1 MASDWGGSVDR
12 GGRAEAEPAGIV
24 GDHPSGARA
33 IGKRSPLS
41 LAPALAGDLSG
52 VVVVIALALLFGLTS
67 PYFLTYDNA
76 LNILRQ
82 MSVIGVVGIG
92 ATLVI
97 LIGGIDLS
105 VGSVV
110 LLTGGITG
118 TLILNY
124 GVNPWLA
131 IAAGLTAAAFVGL
144 VNGTLVE
151 LLQISPVIVT
161 LGTLIV
167 VRGVGQAILWLNNSW
182 VYVEDPLFAYL
193 AAGKWVFLP
202 VSAGLMLALYL
213 IISVVMTQT
222 SFGRAVYAIGNNP
235 RAAAL
240 CGLSVKR
247 VKVLVYVLGGLFA
260 GIGGLLTA
268 ARTGVVNPT
277 AGLGLEFQVITA
289 VVLGGTSLRDG
300 IGRVEKTLVGTAILA
315 MVLNYLTIRG
325 VPDTWQTAVTG
336 LMILAAV
343 VLDRLLRRAR
353 EG

>member
-1 MASDWGGSVDR
+1 MASDAERAGLLGDDR
-12 GGRAEAEPAGIV
+12 ASG
-24 GDHPSGARA
+24 GARA
-33 IGKRSPLS
+33 AAGRSPLT
-41 LAPALAGDLSG
+41 LASALGGDLSG
-52 VVVVIALALLFGLTS
+52 VVVVIALAALFGLTS
-67 PYFLTYDNA
+67 PYFLTPDNA

-82 MSVIGVVGIG
+82 MSVIGVLGIG
-92 ATLVI
+92 MTLVI

-110 LLTGGITG
+110 LLSGGISG

-131 IAAGLTAAAFVGL
+131 IVAGLAAAAVVGL
-144 VNGTLVE
+144 VNGVFVE
-151 LLQISPVIVT
+151 LLRISPIIVT
-161 LGTLIV
+161 LGTLIA

-182 VYVEDPLFAYL
+182 VYVEGPLFAYI
-193 AAGKWVFLP
+193 AAAQWFFLP
-202 VSAGLMLALYL
+202 VSAALMLVLYL
-213 IISVVMTQT
+213 LVAVVMAQT

-235 RAAAL
+235 RAAVL
-240 CGLSVKR
+240 CGLPVTRIKI
-247 VKVLVYVLGGLFA
+247 LVYILSGFFA
-260 GIGGLLTA
+260 GIAGLLTA

-277 AGLGLEFQVITA
+277 AGLGLEFVAITA

-300 IGRVEKTLVGTAILA
+300 IGRIEKTLVGTIILA

-336 LMILAAV
+336 LLILGAV
-343 VLDRLLRRAR
+343 VFDRLLRRVR

>member
-1 MASDWGGSVDR
+1 MASDWS
-12 GGRAEAEPAGIV
+12 GRVGAEHAGIA
-24 GDHPSGARA
+24 GDNSSVPGAAGRE
-33 IGKRSPLS
+33 RSTLK
-41 LAPALAGDLSG
+41 LASALAGDLTG
-52 VVVVIALALLFGLTS
+52 VVVVVVLALVFGLTS
-67 PYFLTYDNA
+67 PYFLTPDNA

-131 IAAGLTAAAFVGL
+131 IVAGLGAAALVGL

-161 LGTLIV
+161 LGTLIAI
-167 VRGVGQAILWLNNSW
+167 RGIGQAILWLNNSW
-182 VYVEDPLFAYL
+182 VYVEDPLFTTI
-193 AAGKWVFLP
+193 AAGRWFFLP
-202 VSAGLMLALYL
+202 ISAALMFGLYL
-213 IISVVMTQT
+213 LVAVVMTQT

-240 CGLSVKR
+240 CGLPVTRIKIF
-247 VKVLVYVLGGLFA
+247 VYVLGGLFA

-277 AGLGLEFQVITA
+277 AGLGLEFAVITA
-289 VVLGGTSLRDG
+289 VVLGGTSLRGG
-300 IGRVEKTLVGTAILA
+300 IGRVENTLVGTAILA

-325 VPDTWQTAVTG
+325 VQDTWQTAVTG
-336 LMILAAV
+336 FLILAAV
-343 VLDRLLRRAR
+343 VLDRVLRRSR
-353 EG
+353 DG

>member
-1 MASDWGGSVDR
+1 MTSDWGGRV
-12 GGRAEAEPAGIV
+12 GAERAAIV
-24 GDHPSGARA
+24 GDPPPGARA
-33 IGKRSPLS
+33 AGGHSPLS
-41 LAPALAGDLSG
+41 LVPALAGALSG

-67 PYFLTYDNA
+67 PYFLTPDNA
-76 LNILRQ
+76 FNILRQ
-82 MSVIGVVGIG
+82 MSVIGVIGIG

-124 GVNPWLA
+124 GVNPWAA
-131 IAAGLTAAAFVGL
+131 IAAGLAAAAFVGL

-151 LLQISPVIVT
+151 LLRISPVIVT

-167 VRGVGQAILWLNNSW
+167 VRGIGQAILWLNNSW

-193 AAGKWVFLP
+193 AAERWFFLP
-202 VSAGLMLALYL
+202 VSAALMFILYL
-213 IISVVMTQT
+213 IVSAVMTQT
-222 SFGRAVYAIGNNP
+222 SFGRAVYAIGNNQ
-235 RAAAL
+235 RAAVL
-240 CGLSVKR
+240 CGLPVNR
-247 VKVLVYVLGGLFA
+247 VKVLVYMLGGLFA

-325 VPDTWQTAVTG
+325 VPDTWQTSVTG

-343 VLDRLLRRAR
+343 VLDRLLRRTR

>member
-1 MASDWGGSVDR
+1 MMSDWGGRV
-12 GGRAEAEPAGIV
+12 GAEPATISS
-24 GDHPSGARA
+24 DTRHTARA
-33 IGKRSPLS
+33 HGRERSPLS
-41 LAPALAGDLSG
+41 LAPALTGDLSG
-52 VVVVIALALLFGLTS
+52 VVVVIALALVFGVTS
-67 PYFLTYDNA
+67 PYFLTLDNA

-82 MSVIGVVGIG
+82 MAVIGVVGIG

-105 VGSVV
+105 VGSVA

-124 GVNPWLA
+124 GINPWVA
-131 IAAGLTAAAFVGL
+131 IAAGLMAAALVGL

-167 VRGVGQAILWLNNSW
+167 VRGLGQAILWLNNSW
-182 VYVEDPLFAYL
+182 VYVEDPLFAYI
-193 AAGKWVFLP
+193 AAARWLFLP
-202 VSAGLMLALYL
+202 VSAALMLALYL
-213 IISVVMTQT
+213 LVSVVMTQT

-235 RAAAL
+235 RAAVL
-240 CGLSVKR
+240 CGLPVNR
-247 VKVLVYVLGGLFA
+247 VKVLVYVLGGFFA
-260 GIGGLLTA
+260 GIGGLLLA

-315 MVLNYLTIRG
+315 MVLNYLTLRG
-325 VPDTWQTAVTG
+325 VPDTWQTSVTG
-336 LMILAAV
+336 FMILAAV
-343 VLDRLLRRAR
+343 ILDRLLRRAR
-353 EG
+353 E

>member
-1 MASDWGGSVDR
+1 VEALMVTDWGGRV
-12 GGRAEAEPAGIV
+12 GRRPLLSMM
-24 GDHPSGARA
+24 SG
-33 IGKRSPLS
+33 
-41 LAPALAGDLSG
+41 LAGDLTG
-52 VVVVIALALLFGLTS
+52 VVVVVVLALVFGLTT
-67 PYFLTYDNA
+67 PYFLTPDNV

-124 GVNPWLA
+124 GVNPWAA
-131 IAAGLTAAAFVGL
+131 IAAGLGAAALVGL

-161 LGTLIV
+161 LGTLIA
-167 VRGVGQAILWLNNSW
+167 VRGIGQAILWLNNSW
-182 VYVEDPLFAYL
+182 VYVEDPLFTTI
-193 AAGKWVFLP
+193 AAGRWLFLP
-202 VSAGLMLALYL
+202 ISAALMFALYL
-213 IISVVMTQT
+213 LVAVVMTQT

-240 CGLSVKR
+240 CGLPVTRIKI
-247 VKVLVYVLGGLFA
+247 VVYVLGGFFA

-277 AGLGLEFQVITA
+277 AGLGLEFAVITA
-289 VVLGGTSLRDG
+289 VVLGGTSLRGG
-300 IGRVEKTLVGTAILA
+300 IGRVEKTLVGTAILT

-325 VPDTWQTAVTG
+325 VQDTWQTAVTG
-336 LMILAAV
+336 LLILAAV
-343 VLDRLLRRAR
+343 VLDRVLRRSR
-353 EG
+353 DG

>member
-1 MASDWGGSVDR
+1 MASDWGGRV
-12 GGRAEAEPAGIV
+12 GAERTAMI
-24 GDHPSGARA
+24 GDPPPGARSA
-33 IGKRSPLS
+33 GGYSPLS
-41 LAPALAGDLSG
+41 LAPALSGALSG

-67 PYFLTYDNA
+67 PYFLTPDNVF
-76 LNILRQ
+76 NILRQ

-118 TLILNY
+118 TLVLNY

-131 IAAGLTAAAFVGL
+131 IAAGLAAATFVGL
-144 VNGTLVE
+144 INGTLVE

-167 VRGVGQAILWLNNSW
+167 VRGIGQAILWLNNSW
-182 VYVEDPLFAYL
+182 VYVEDPLFAYI
-193 AAGKWVFLP
+193 AAERWFLLP
-202 VSAGLMLALYL
+202 VSAALMFMLYL
-213 IISVVMTQT
+213 IVSAVMAQT
-222 SFGRAVYAIGNNP
+222 SFGRAVYAIGNNQ
-235 RAAAL
+235 RAALL
-240 CGLSVKR
+240 CGLPVNR
-247 VKVLVYVLGGLFA
+247 VKVLVYMLGGLFA

-289 VVLGGTSLRDG
+289 VVLGGTSLRGG
-300 IGRVEKTLVGTAILA
+300 IGRVEKTLVGTTILA

-325 VPDTWQTAVTG
+325 VPDTWQTSVTG

-343 VLDRLLRRAR
+343 VLDRLLRRTR

>member
-1 MASDWGGSVDR
+1 M
-12 GGRAEAEPAGIV
+12 
-24 GDHPSGARA
+24 SG
-33 IGKRSPLS
+33 
-41 LAPALAGDLSG
+41 LAGDLTG
-52 VVVVIALALLFGLTS
+52 VVVVVVLALVFGLTT
-67 PYFLTYDNA
+67 PYFLTPDNV

-124 GVNPWLA
+124 GVNPWAA
-131 IAAGLTAAAFVGL
+131 IAAGLGAAALVGL

-161 LGTLIV
+161 LGTLIA
-167 VRGVGQAILWLNNSW
+167 VRGIGQAILWLNNSW
-182 VYVEDPLFAYL
+182 VYVEDPLFTTI
-193 AAGKWVFLP
+193 AAGRWLFLP
-202 VSAGLMLALYL
+202 ISAALMFALYL
-213 IISVVMTQT
+213 LVAVVMTQT

-240 CGLSVKR
+240 CGLPVTRIKI
-247 VKVLVYVLGGLFA
+247 VVYVLGGFFA

-277 AGLGLEFQVITA
+277 AGLGLEFAVITA
-289 VVLGGTSLRDG
+289 VVLGGTSLRGG
-300 IGRVEKTLVGTAILA
+300 IGRVEKTLVGTAILT

-325 VPDTWQTAVTG
+325 VQDTWQTAVTG
-336 LMILAAV
+336 LLILAAV
-343 VLDRLLRRAR
+343 VFDRVLRRSR
-353 EG
+353 DG

>member
-1 MASDWGGSVDR
+1 MVTDWGGRV
-12 GGRAEAEPAGIV
+12 GRRPLLSMM
-24 GDHPSGARA
+24 SG
-33 IGKRSPLS
+33 
-41 LAPALAGDLSG
+41 LAGDLTG
-52 VVVVIALALLFGLTS
+52 VVVVVALALLFGLTT
-67 PYFLTYDNA
+67 PYFLTPDNV

-124 GVNPWLA
+124 GVNPWAA
-131 IAAGLTAAAFVGL
+131 IAAGLGAAALVGL
-144 VNGTLVE
+144 VNGTLVG

-161 LGTLIV
+161 LGTLIA
-167 VRGVGQAILWLNNSW
+167 VRGIGQAILWLNNSW
-182 VYVEDPLFAYL
+182 VYVEDPLFTTI
-193 AAGKWVFLP
+193 AAGRWLFLP
-202 VSAGLMLALYL
+202 ISAALMFALYL
-213 IISVVMTQT
+213 LVAVVMTQT

-240 CGLSVKR
+240 CGLPVTRIKI
-247 VKVLVYVLGGLFA
+247 VVYVLGGFFA

-277 AGLGLEFQVITA
+277 AGLGLEFAVITA
-289 VVLGGTSLRDG
+289 VVLGGTSLRGG
-300 IGRVEKTLVGTAILA
+300 IGRVEKTLVGTAILT

-325 VPDTWQTAVTG
+325 VQDTWQTAVTG
-336 LMILAAV
+336 LLILAAV
-343 VLDRLLRRAR
+343 VFDRVLRRSR
-353 EG
+353 DG

>member
-1 MASDWGGSVDR
+1 VEALMVTDWGGRV
-12 GGRAEAEPAGIV
+12 GRRPLLSMM
-24 GDHPSGARA
+24 SG
-33 IGKRSPLS
+33 
-41 LAPALAGDLSG
+41 LAGDLTG
-52 VVVVIALALLFGLTS
+52 VVVVVVLALVFGLTT
-67 PYFLTYDNA
+67 PYFLTPDNV

-124 GVNPWLA
+124 GVNPWAA
-131 IAAGLTAAAFVGL
+131 IAAGLGAAALVGL

-161 LGTLIV
+161 LGTLIA
-167 VRGVGQAILWLNNSW
+167 VRGIGQAILWLNNSW
-182 VYVEDPLFAYL
+182 VYVEDPLFTTI
-193 AAGKWVFLP
+193 AAGRWLFLP
-202 VSAGLMLALYL
+202 ISAALMFALYL
-213 IISVVMTQT
+213 LVAVVMTQT

-240 CGLSVKR
+240 CGLPVTRIKI
-247 VKVLVYVLGGLFA
+247 VVYVLGGFFA

-277 AGLGLEFQVITA
+277 AGLGLEFAVITA
-289 VVLGGTSLRDG
+289 VVLGGTSLRGG
-300 IGRVEKTLVGTAILA
+300 IGRVEKTLVGTAILT

-325 VPDTWQTAVTG
+325 VQDTWQTAITG
-336 LMILAAV
+336 LLILAAV
-343 VLDRLLRRAR
+343 VLDRVLRRSR
-353 EG
+353 DG

>member
-1 MASDWGGSVDR
+1 MVTDWGGRV
-12 GGRAEAEPAGIV
+12 GRRPLLSMM
-24 GDHPSGARA
+24 SG
-33 IGKRSPLS
+33 
-41 LAPALAGDLSG
+41 LAGDLTG
-52 VVVVIALALLFGLTS
+52 VVVVVVLALVFGLTT
-67 PYFLTYDNA
+67 PYFLTPDNV

-124 GVNPWLA
+124 GVNPWAA
-131 IAAGLTAAAFVGL
+131 IAAGLGAAALVGL

-161 LGTLIV
+161 LGTLIA
-167 VRGVGQAILWLNNSW
+167 VRGIGQAILWLNNSW
-182 VYVEDPLFAYL
+182 VYVEDPLFTTI
-193 AAGKWVFLP
+193 AAGRWLFLP
-202 VSAGLMLALYL
+202 ISAALMFALYL
-213 IISVVMTQT
+213 LVAVVMTQT

-240 CGLSVKR
+240 CGLPVTRIKI
-247 VKVLVYVLGGLFA
+247 VVYVLGGFFA

-277 AGLGLEFQVITA
+277 AGLGLEFAVITA
-289 VVLGGTSLRDG
+289 VVLGGTSLRGG
-300 IGRVEKTLVGTAILA
+300 IGRVEKTLVGTAILT

-325 VPDTWQTAVTG
+325 VQDTWQTAVTG
-336 LMILAAV
+336 LLILAAV
-343 VLDRLLRRAR
+343 VLDRVLRRSR
-353 EG
+353 DG

>member
-1 MASDWGGSVDR
+1 MASDAEQAALPG
-12 GGRAEAEPAGIV
+12 GGRASSGSPAAG
-24 GDHPSGARA
+24 
-33 IGKRSPLS
+33 RSPLA
-41 LAPALAGDLSG
+41 LAPTLAGDLSG
-52 VVVVIALALLFGLTS
+52 VVVVIALAALFGLTS
-67 PYFLTYDNA
+67 PYFLTPDNA

-92 ATLVI
+92 MTLVI

-131 IAAGLTAAAFVGL
+131 IVAGLAAAALVGL
-144 VNGTLVE
+144 VNGLFVE
-151 LLQISPVIVT
+151 LLRISPIIVT
-161 LGTLIV
+161 LGTLIA

-182 VYVEDPLFAYL
+182 VYVEGPLFTYI
-193 AAGKWVFLP
+193 AAAQWLFLP
-202 VSAGLMLALYL
+202 VSAALMLVLYL
-213 IISVVMTQT
+213 LVAVVMAQT

-235 RAAAL
+235 RAAVL
-240 CGLSVKR
+240 CGLPVTRIKI
-247 VKVLVYVLGGLFA
+247 LVYVLSGFFA
-260 GIGGLLTA
+260 GIAGLLTA

-277 AGLGLEFQVITA
+277 AGLGLEFVAITA

-300 IGRVEKTLVGTAILA
+300 IGRVEKTLVGTIILA

-336 LMILAAV
+336 LLILGAV
-343 VLDRLLRRAR
+343 VFDRLLRRVR

>member
-1 MASDWGGSVDR
+1 MASDWGGRVEADR
-12 GGRAEAEPAGIV
+12 GTIV
-24 GDHPSGARA
+24 GDTSSDTRA
-33 IGKRSPLS
+33 TGGRSPLS
-41 LAPALAGDLSG
+41 LAPELASDLSG
-52 VVVVIALALLFGLTS
+52 VVVVVVLALLFGLTS
-67 PYFLTYDNA
+67 PYFLTPDNA
-76 LNILRQ
+76 FNILRQ

-105 VGSVV
+105 VGSVA

-118 TLILNY
+118 TLVLNY

-131 IAAGLTAAAFVGL
+131 IAAGLAAAAFVGL

-151 LLQISPVIVT
+151 VLQISPVIVT

-167 VRGVGQAILWLNNSW
+167 VRGIGQAILWLNNSW
-182 VYVEDPLFAYL
+182 VYVEHPLFAYI
-193 AAGKWVFLP
+193 AAERWLLLP
-202 VSAGLMLALYL
+202 VSAALMLTLYL
-213 IISVVMTQT
+213 IMSAVMTQT
-222 SFGRAVYAIGNNP
+222 SFGRAIYAIGNNQ
-235 RAAAL
+235 RAAVL
-240 CGLSVKR
+240 CGLPVNR
-247 VKVLVYVLGGLFA
+247 VKVLVYMLGGFFA

-289 VVLGGTSLRDG
+289 VVLGGTSLRGG

-325 VPDTWQTAVTG
+325 VRDTWQTTVTG

-343 VLDRLLRRAR
+343 VLDRLLRRSR
-353 EG
+353 DG

>member
-1 MASDWGGSVDR
+1 MTSDWGGRVRTEPTAIIGDNPSAV
-12 GGRAEAEPAGIV
+12 RAAERERSL
-24 GDHPSGARA
+24 PSTA
-33 IGKRSPLS
+33 S
-41 LAPALAGDLSG
+41 ALAGDLTG
-52 VVVVIALALLFGLTS
+52 VLVIVALALLFGLTT
-67 PYFLTYDNA
+67 PYFLTLDNA

-124 GVNPWLA
+124 DVNPWLA
-131 IAAGLTAAAFVGL
+131 IVAGLGAAALVGL

-161 LGTLIV
+161 LGTLIA
-167 VRGVGQAILWLNNSW
+167 VRGLGQAILWLNNSW
-182 VYVEDPLFAYL
+182 VYVEDPLFTTL
-193 AAGKWVFLP
+193 AAGRWLFLP
-202 VSAGLMLALYL
+202 ISAALMFALYL
-213 IISVVMTQT
+213 LIAVVMTQT

-240 CGLSVKR
+240 CGLPVTRIKI
-247 VKVLVYVLGGLFA
+247 LVYVLGGLFA

-277 AGLGLEFQVITA
+277 AGLGLEFAVITA
-289 VVLGGTSLRDG
+289 VVLGGTSLRGG
-300 IGRVEKTLVGTAILA
+300 IGRVEKTLVGTAILT

-325 VPDTWQTAVTG
+325 VLDTWQTAVTG
-336 LMILAAV
+336 LLILAAV
-343 VLDRLLRRAR
+343 VLDRVLRRGR
-353 EG
+353 EE

>member
-1 MASDWGGSVDR
+1 
-12 GGRAEAEPAGIV
+12 
-24 GDHPSGARA
+24 
-33 IGKRSPLS
+33 
-41 LAPALAGDLSG
+41 
-52 VVVVIALALLFGLTS
+52 VVVVVLALVFGLTT
-67 PYFLTYDNA
+67 PYFLTPDNV

-124 GVNPWLA
+124 GVNPWAA
-131 IAAGLTAAAFVGL
+131 IAAGLGAAALVGL

-161 LGTLIV
+161 LGTLIA
-167 VRGVGQAILWLNNSW
+167 VRGIGQAILWLNNSW
-182 VYVEDPLFAYL
+182 VYVEDPLFTTI
-193 AAGKWVFLP
+193 AAGRWLFLP
-202 VSAGLMLALYL
+202 ISAALMFALYL
-213 IISVVMTQT
+213 LVAVVMTQT

-240 CGLSVKR
+240 CGLPVTRIKI
-247 VKVLVYVLGGLFA
+247 VVYVLGGFFA

-277 AGLGLEFQVITA
+277 AGLGLEFAVITA
-289 VVLGGTSLRDG
+289 VVLGGTSLRGG
-300 IGRVEKTLVGTAILA
+300 IGRVEKTLVGTAILT

-325 VPDTWQTAVTG
+325 VQDTWQTAVTG
-336 LMILAAV
+336 LLILAAV
-343 VLDRLLRRAR
+343 VLDRVLRRSR
-353 EG
+353 DG

>member
-1 MASDWGGSVDR
+1 VEALMVTDWGGRV
-12 GGRAEAEPAGIV
+12 GRRPLLSMM
-24 GDHPSGARA
+24 SG
-33 IGKRSPLS
+33 
-41 LAPALAGDLSG
+41 LAGDLTG
-52 VVVVIALALLFGLTS
+52 VVVVVVLALVFGLTT
-67 PYFLTYDNA
+67 PYFLTPDNV

-124 GVNPWLA
+124 GVNPWAA
-131 IAAGLTAAAFVGL
+131 IAAGLGAAALVGL

-161 LGTLIV
+161 LGTLIA
-167 VRGVGQAILWLNNSW
+167 VRGIGQAILWLNNSW
-182 VYVEDPLFAYL
+182 VYVEDPLFTTI
-193 AAGKWVFLP
+193 AAGRWLFLP
-202 VSAGLMLALYL
+202 ISAALMFALYL
-213 IISVVMTQT
+213 LVAVVMTQT

-240 CGLSVKR
+240 CGLPVTRIKI
-247 VKVLVYVLGGLFA
+247 VVYVLGGFFA

-277 AGLGLEFQVITA
+277 AGLGLEFAVITA
-289 VVLGGTSLRDG
+289 VVLGGTSLRGG
-300 IGRVEKTLVGTAILA
+300 IGRVEKTLVGTAILT

-325 VPDTWQTAVTG
+325 VQDTWQTAITG
-336 LMILAAV
+336 LLILAAV
-343 VLDRLLRRAR
+343 VLDRVLRRGR
-353 EG
+353 EE

>member
-1 MASDWGGSVDR
+1 VEALMVTDWGGRV
-12 GGRAEAEPAGIV
+12 GRRPLLSMM
-24 GDHPSGARA
+24 SG
-33 IGKRSPLS
+33 
-41 LAPALAGDLSG
+41 LAGDLTG
-52 VVVVIALALLFGLTS
+52 VVVVVVLALVFGLTT
-67 PYFLTYDNA
+67 PYFLTPDNV

-124 GVNPWLA
+124 GVNPWAA
-131 IAAGLTAAAFVGL
+131 IAAGLGAAALVGL

-161 LGTLIV
+161 LGTLIA
-167 VRGVGQAILWLNNSW
+167 VRGIGQAILWLNNSW
-182 VYVEDPLFAYL
+182 VYVEDPLFTTI
-193 AAGKWVFLP
+193 AAGRWLFLP
-202 VSAGLMLALYL
+202 ISAALMFALYL
-213 IISVVMTQT
+213 LVAVVMTQT

-240 CGLSVKR
+240 CGLPVTRIKI
-247 VKVLVYVLGGLFA
+247 VVYVLGGFFA

-277 AGLGLEFQVITA
+277 AGLGLEFAVITA
-289 VVLGGTSLRDG
+289 VVLGGTSLRGG
-300 IGRVEKTLVGTAILA
+300 IGRVEKTLVGTAILT

-325 VPDTWQTAVTG
+325 VQDTWQTAVTG
-336 LMILAAV
+336 LLILAAV
-343 VLDRLLRRAR
+343 VFDRVLRRSR
-353 EG
+353 DG

>member
-1 MASDWGGSVDR
+1 MVTDWGGRV
-12 GGRAEAEPAGIV
+12 GRRPLLSMM
-24 GDHPSGARA
+24 SG
-33 IGKRSPLS
+33 
-41 LAPALAGDLSG
+41 LAGDLTG
-52 VVVVIALALLFGLTS
+52 VVVVVVLALVFGLTT
-67 PYFLTYDNA
+67 PYFLTPDNV

-124 GVNPWLA
+124 GVNPWAA
-131 IAAGLTAAAFVGL
+131 IAAGLGAAALVGL

-161 LGTLIV
+161 LGTLIA
-167 VRGVGQAILWLNNSW
+167 VRGIGQAILWLNNSW
-182 VYVEDPLFAYL
+182 VYVEDPLFTTI
-193 AAGKWVFLP
+193 AAGRWLFLP
-202 VSAGLMLALYL
+202 ISAALMFALYL
-213 IISVVMTQT
+213 LVAVVMTQT

-240 CGLSVKR
+240 CGLPVTRIKI
-247 VKVLVYVLGGLFA
+247 VVYVLGGFFA

-277 AGLGLEFQVITA
+277 AGLGLEFAVITA
-289 VVLGGTSLRDG
+289 VVLGGTSLRGG
-300 IGRVEKTLVGTAILA
+300 IGRVEKTLVGTAILT

-325 VPDTWQTAVTG
+325 VQDTWQTAVTG
-336 LMILAAV
+336 LLILAAV
-343 VLDRLLRRAR
+343 VFDRVLRRSR
-353 EG
+353 DG

>member
-1 MASDWGGSVDR
+1 MVTDWGGRV
-12 GGRAEAEPAGIV
+12 GRRPLLSMM
-24 GDHPSGARA
+24 SG
-33 IGKRSPLS
+33 
-41 LAPALAGDLSG
+41 LAGDLTG
-52 VVVVIALALLFGLTS
+52 VVVVVVLALVFGLTT
-67 PYFLTYDNA
+67 PYFLTPDNV

-124 GVNPWLA
+124 GVNPWAA
-131 IAAGLTAAAFVGL
+131 IAAGLGAAALVGL

-161 LGTLIV
+161 LGTLIA
-167 VRGVGQAILWLNNSW
+167 VRGIGQAILWLNNSW
-182 VYVEDPLFAYL
+182 VYVEDPLFTTI
-193 AAGKWVFLP
+193 AAGRWLFLP
-202 VSAGLMLALYL
+202 ISAALMFALYL
-213 IISVVMTQT
+213 LVAVVMTQT

-240 CGLSVKR
+240 CGLPVTRIKI
-247 VKVLVYVLGGLFA
+247 VVYVLGGFFA

-277 AGLGLEFQVITA
+277 AGLGLEFAVITA
-289 VVLGGTSLRDG
+289 VVLGGTSLRGG
-300 IGRVEKTLVGTAILA
+300 IGRVEKTLVGTAILT

-325 VPDTWQTAVTG
+325 VQDTWQTAITG
-336 LMILAAV
+336 LLILAAV
-343 VLDRLLRRAR
+343 VLDRVLRRSR
-353 EG
+353 DG